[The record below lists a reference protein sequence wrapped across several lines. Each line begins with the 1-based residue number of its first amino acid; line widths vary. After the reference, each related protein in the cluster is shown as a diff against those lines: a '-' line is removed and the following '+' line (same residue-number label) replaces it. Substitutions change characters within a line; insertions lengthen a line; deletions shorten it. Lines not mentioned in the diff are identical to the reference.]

1 VRPEGSQNRFMVQSL
16 SDGTFEFG
24 SFSRVIFGANTITQ
38 LGAVARELEAT
49 KVFLITDPGVRAA
62 GIADKALESL
72 HSSSIAVV
80 IFDEIQENPT
90 STHVENATKFAEA
103 STGIDFI
110 VGLGGGSAMDCA
122 KGVNFLLTNGGR
134 MEDYWGFNRA
144 TKPMLPSIGIPTT
157 AGTGSEAQSYAL
169 ISQENTHRKMACG
182 DVKARFKAVI
192 LDPQLTVTSPPRVTA
207 TSGIDAISHAV
218 ETYVTTK
225 RNPVSQMFSIEAWK
239 LLEANYE
246 KVLREPENLNARAA
260 MLLGSHFAGTAIEQS
275 MLGAAHACANPLT
288 ARFGIDHGIAVSLM
302 LPAVIR
308 FNSEV
313 VNDSY
318 AELLSAAN
326 ISYIEDSP
334 GAKLSS
340 RISELRAAGTLPKNL
355 REFGITP
362 DSFPELA
369 HDAVDQWTGKFNPRT
384 LTEEDFVKLYET
396 SY

>member
-1 VRPEGSQNRFMVQSL
+1 MVQSL
-16 SDGTFEFG
+16 LDGTFEFG
-24 SFSRVIFGANTITQ
+24 FFSRVIFGANTITQ
-38 LGAVARELEAT
+38 LGAIARELEAT
-49 KVFLITDPGVRAA
+49 KVFLVTDPGVRAA
-62 GIADKALESL
+62 GIADRAIESL

-80 IFDEIQENPT
+80 LFDEVEENPT
-90 STHVENATKFAEA
+90 STHVENATKFAEG

-110 VGLGGGSAMDCA
+110 IGLGGGSAMDCA
-122 KGVNFLLTNGGR
+122 KAVNFLLTNGGR

-169 ISQENTHRKMACG
+169 ISQEDTHRKMACG

-192 LDPQLTVTSPPRVTA
+192 LDPQLTVTAPPKVTA
-207 TSGIDAISHAV
+207 TSGMDAISHAV

-246 KVLREPENLNARAA
+246 KVLLEPQNLDARAA

-275 MLGAAHACANPLT
+275 MLGAAHACANPLS

-313 VNDSY
+313 VNGSY
-318 AELLSAAN
+318 AELLDVAN
-326 ISYIEDSP
+326 ISYESDSP
-334 GAKLSS
+334 GNKLSA
-340 RISELRAAGTLPKNL
+340 RVAELRAAGTLPQNL

-369 HDAVDQWTGKFNPRT
+369 HDASDQWTGKFNPRT
-384 LTEEDFVKLYET
+384 LTESDFVNLYEA

>member
-1 VRPEGSQNRFMVQSL
+1 MVQSL
-16 SDGTFEFG
+16 IDGTFEFG
-24 SFSRVIFGANTITQ
+24 FFSRVIFGVNAITQ
-38 LGAVARELEAT
+38 LGAVARELGAT
-49 KVFLITDPGVRAA
+49 KIFLVTDPGVRAA
-62 GIADKALESL
+62 GITDKAIESL

-80 IFDEIQENPT
+80 VFDEIEENPT
-90 STHVENATKFAEA
+90 STHVENGTKFAEA

-110 VGLGGGSAMDCA
+110 IGLGGGSTMDCA
-122 KGVNFLLTNGGR
+122 KGINFLLTNGGK

-144 TKPMLPSIGIPTT
+144 TKPMLSSIGIPTT

-192 LDPQLTVTSPPRVTA
+192 LDPQLTVTAPPKVTA
-207 TSGIDAISHAV
+207 TAGIDAISHAV

-239 LLEANYE
+239 LLEGNYE
-246 KVLREPENLNARAA
+246 TVVRDPENLNARAA
-260 MLLGSHFAGTAIEQS
+260 MLLGSHFAGAAIEHS

-313 VNDSY
+313 VTGSY
-318 AELLSAAN
+318 AELLDAAS
-326 ISYIEDSP
+326 ISYEEQTP
-334 GAKLSS
+334 GAKLSD
-340 RISELRAAGTLPKNL
+340 RIAELRAAGTLPQNL

-362 DSFPELA
+362 DVFPELA
-369 HDAVDQWTGKFNPRT
+369 HEAADQWTGKFNPRT
-384 LTEEDFVKLYET
+384 LTISDFENLYEA

>member
-1 VRPEGSQNRFMVQSL
+1 MLQSL
-16 SDGTFEFG
+16 IDGTFEFG
-24 SFSRVIFGANTITQ
+24 FFSRVIFGVNTITQ

-49 KVFLITDPGVRAA
+49 KVFLVTDPGVRAA
-62 GIADKALESL
+62 GIADKAIESL

-80 IFDEIQENPT
+80 IFDEVSENPT
-90 STHVENATKFAEA
+90 SSDVENAAKFAEA

-110 VGLGGGSAMDCA
+110 IGLGGGSAMDCA

-144 TKPMLPSIGIPTT
+144 TKPMLSSIGIPTT

-192 LDPQLTVTSPPRVTA
+192 LDPQLTVTAPPKVTA
-207 TSGIDAISHAV
+207 TAGIDAISHAV

-225 RNPVSQMFSIEAWK
+225 RNPVSQMFSVEAWK

-246 KVLREPENLNARAA
+246 IVVRDPENINARAA
-260 MLLGSHFAGTAIEQS
+260 MLLGSHFAGAAIEHS

-308 FNSEV
+308 FNSEI
-313 VNDSY
+313 VNASY
-318 AELLSAAN
+318 AELLDAAN
-326 ISYIEDSP
+326 ISYESDTP
-334 GAKLSS
+334 GLKLSA
-340 RISELRAAGTLPKNL
+340 RIAELRTAGTLPQNL

-362 DSFPELA
+362 EIFPELA
-369 HDAVDQWTGKFNPRT
+369 HDASDQWTGKFNPRP
-384 LTEEDFVKLYET
+384 LNEEDFVTLYET

>member
-1 VRPEGSQNRFMVQSL
+1 MFQSL

-72 HSSSIAVV
+72 HSTSIAVV
-80 IFDEIQENPT
+80 IFDEVEENPT
-90 STHVENATKFAEA
+90 STLVENATKFAEA
-103 STGIDFI
+103 ATGIDFI

-144 TKPMLPSIGIPTT
+144 TKPMFPSIGIPTT

-192 LDPQLTVTSPPRVTA
+192 LDPQLTVTSPPKVTA

-246 KVLREPENLNARAA
+246 KVLREPENLDARAA

-313 VNDSY
+313 VIGSY
-318 AELLSAAN
+318 AELLTAAN

-334 GAKLSS
+334 GVKLSS
-340 RISELRAAGTLPKNL
+340 RIIELRAAGALPQNL

-362 DSFPELA
+362 DVFSELA

-384 LTEEDFVKLYET
+384 LSESDFVNLYEA

>member
-1 VRPEGSQNRFMVQSL
+1 MIQSL
-16 SDGTFEFG
+16 LDGTFEFG
-24 SFSRVIFGANTITQ
+24 SFSRVIFGVNTITQ
-38 LGAVARELEAT
+38 LGAVVRELEAT
-49 KVFLITDPGVRAA
+49 KVFLVTDRGVRAA
-62 GIADKALESL
+62 GIADKAIESL

-80 IFDEIQENPT
+80 VFDEVTENPT
-90 STHVENATKFAEA
+90 SADVETATKFAEA

-110 VGLGGGSAMDCA
+110 IGLGGGSAMDCA

-134 MEDYWGFNRA
+134 MEDYWGFNRT

-192 LDPQLTVTSPPRVTA
+192 LDPQLTITAPPKVTA

-239 LLEANYE
+239 LLETNYE
-246 KVLREPENLNARAA
+246 TVVRDPQNINARAA
-260 MLLGSHFAGTAIEQS
+260 MLLGSHFAGAAIEHS

-308 FNSEV
+308 FNSEIV
-313 VNDSY
+313 DASY
-318 AELLSAAN
+318 AELLDAAN
-326 ISYIEDSP
+326 ISQADDSP
-334 GAKLSS
+334 GAKLSE
-340 RISELRAAGTLPKNL
+340 RISELRAAGTLPQNL

-362 DSFPELA
+362 EIFPELA
-369 HDAVDQWTGKFNPRT
+369 HDASDQWTGKFNPRT
-384 LTEEDFVKLYET
+384 LTEADFVNLYEA
-396 SY
+396 

>member
-1 VRPEGSQNRFMVQSL
+1 MVQSL
-16 SDGTFEFG
+16 LDGTFEFG
-24 SFSRVIFGANTITQ
+24 FFSHVIFGVNAITQ
-38 LGAVARELEAT
+38 LGAIARDLEAN
-49 KVFLITDPGVRAA
+49 KVFLVTDPGVRAA
-62 GIADKALESL
+62 GIADKAIESL

-80 IFDEIQENPT
+80 VFDEIEENPT
-90 STHVENATKFAEA
+90 SSHVEIGTKLAEA
-103 STGIDFI
+103 ATGIDFI
-110 VGLGGGSAMDCA
+110 IALGGGSAMDCA
-122 KGVNFLLTNGGR
+122 KGINFLLTNGGR

-192 LDPQLTVTSPPRVTA
+192 LDPQLTVTAPPNVTA
-207 TSGIDAISHAV
+207 TAGMDAISHAV

-246 KVLREPENLNARAA
+246 TVIREPENLDARAA
-260 MLLGSHFAGTAIEQS
+260 MLLGSHFAGTAIEHS

-313 VNDSY
+313 VNGSY
-318 AELLSAAN
+318 AELLDAAN
-326 ISYIEDSP
+326 ISHESDSP
-334 GAKLSS
+334 GSILSA
-340 RISELRAAGTLPKNL
+340 RISELRAAGTLPQKL
-355 REFGITP
+355 RDFGVTP
-362 DSFPELA
+362 DIFSELA
-369 HDAVDQWTGKFNPRT
+369 HDAADQWTGKFNPRS
-384 LTEEDFVKLYET
+384 LTESDFVNLYEA

>member
-1 VRPEGSQNRFMVQSL
+1 MVQSL
-16 SDGTFEFG
+16 IDGTFEFG
-24 SFSRVIFGANTITQ
+24 FFSRVIFGVNTITQ

-49 KVFLITDPGVRAA
+49 KVFLVTDSGIRAA
-62 GIADKALESL
+62 GIADKAIESL

-80 IFDEIQENPT
+80 VFDEVSENPT
-90 STHVENATKFAEA
+90 STDVENAAKFAET
-103 STGIDFI
+103 STGINFI
-110 VGLGGGSAMDCA
+110 IGIGGGSAMDCA

-192 LDPQLTVTSPPRVTA
+192 LDPQLTVTAPSKVTA
-207 TSGIDAISHAV
+207 TAGIDAISHAV

-246 KVLREPENLNARAA
+246 KVVREPENLDGRAA
-260 MLLGSHFAGTAIEQS
+260 MLLGSHFAGAAIEHS

-313 VNDSY
+313 VYGSY
-318 AELLSAAN
+318 AELLDAAN
-326 ISYIEDSP
+326 ISYESASP
-334 GAKLSS
+334 GDKLSA
-340 RISELRAAGTLPKNL
+340 RIAELRKAGTLPQNL

-362 DSFPELA
+362 DVFQELA
-369 HDAVDQWTGKFNPRT
+369 HDAVDQWTGKFNPRA
-384 LTEEDFVKLYET
+384 LSESDFVNLYEA

>member
-1 VRPEGSQNRFMVQSL
+1 MLQSL
-16 SDGTFEFG
+16 IDGTFEFG
-24 SFSRVIFGANTITQ
+24 FFSRVIFGMNTITQ
-38 LGAVARELEAT
+38 LGAIARELEAT
-49 KVFLITDPGVRAA
+49 KVFLVTDRGVRAA
-62 GIADKALESL
+62 GIADKAIESL

-80 IFDEIQENPT
+80 VFDEVSENPT
-90 STHVENATKFAEA
+90 SADVENASKFAEA

-110 VGLGGGSAMDCA
+110 IGLGGGSAMDCA

-192 LDPQLTVTSPPRVTA
+192 LDPQLTVSAPSKVTA
-207 TSGIDAISHAV
+207 TAGIDAISHAV

-246 KVLREPENLNARAA
+246 VVVRDPENINARAA
-260 MLLGSHFAGTAIEQS
+260 MLLGSHFAGAAIEHS
-275 MLGAAHACANPLT
+275 MLGAAHASANPLT

-308 FNSEV
+308 FNSEI
-313 VNDSY
+313 VNASY
-318 AELLSAAN
+318 AELLDAAN
-326 ISYIEDSP
+326 ISYQDDSP
-334 GAKLSS
+334 GSKLSA
-340 RISELRAAGTLPKNL
+340 RIAELRAAGKLPQHL

-362 DSFPELA
+362 EIFPELA
-369 HDAVDQWTGKFNPRT
+369 HDASDQWTGKFNPRS
-384 LTEEDFVKLYET
+384 LTEADFVNLYEA

>member
-1 VRPEGSQNRFMVQSL
+1 MVQSL

-24 SFSRVIFGANTITQ
+24 FFSRVIFGANTITQ

-49 KVFLITDPGVRAA
+49 KVFLVTDPGVRAA

-80 IFDEIQENPT
+80 IFDEVEENPT

-110 VGLGGGSAMDCA
+110 IGLGGGSAMDCA

-192 LDPQLTVTSPPRVTA
+192 LDPQLTVTSPPKVTA

-246 KVLREPENLNARAA
+246 KVLREPENLEARAA
-260 MLLGSHFAGTAIEQS
+260 MLLGSYFAGTSIEQS

-313 VNDSY
+313 VNGSY
-318 AELLSAAN
+318 AELLTAAN

-340 RISELRAAGTLPKNL
+340 RFTELRAAGTLPQNL

-362 DSFPELA
+362 DAFQNSRMMPLTNGLA
-369 HDAVDQWTGKFNPRT
+369 NLIHDT
-384 LTEEDFVKLYET
+384 LTEQDFVKLYET

>member
-1 VRPEGSQNRFMVQSL
+1 MVQSL
-16 SDGTFEFG
+16 IDGTFEFG
-24 SFSRVIFGANTITQ
+24 FFSRVIFGVNTITQ
-38 LGAVARELEAT
+38 LGAIARELEAT
-49 KVFLITDPGVRAA
+49 KVFLVTDAGVRTA
-62 GIADKALESL
+62 GIADKAIESL

-80 IFDEIQENPT
+80 IFDEVSENPT
-90 STHVENATKFAEA
+90 STDVENAAKFAEA

-110 VGLGGGSAMDCA
+110 IGLGGGSAMDCA

-192 LDPQLTVTSPPRVTA
+192 LDPQLTITAPPKVTA
-207 TSGIDAISHAV
+207 TAGIDAISHAV

-246 KVLREPENLNARAA
+246 VVLREADNLNARSA
-260 MLLGSHFAGTAIEQS
+260 MLLGSHFAGAAIEHS

-308 FNSEV
+308 FNSEI
-313 VNDSY
+313 VNASY
-318 AELLSAAN
+318 AELLDAVN
-326 ISYIEDSP
+326 ISYQNDSP
-334 GAKLSS
+334 GSKLSA
-340 RISELRAAGTLPKNL
+340 RIAELRAAGTLPQNL

-362 DSFPELA
+362 EIFPELA
-369 HDAVDQWTGKFNPRT
+369 HDASDQWTGKFNPRP
-384 LTEEDFVKLYET
+384 LSEEDFVILYET

>member
-1 VRPEGSQNRFMVQSL
+1 MVQSL
-16 SDGTFEFG
+16 LDGTFEFG
-24 SFSRVIFGANTITQ
+24 FFSRVIFGANTITQ
-38 LGAVARELEAT
+38 LGAIARELEAT
-49 KVFLITDPGVRAA
+49 KVFLVTDPGVRAA
-62 GIADKALESL
+62 GIADRAIESL

-80 IFDEIQENPT
+80 LFDEVEENPT
-90 STHVENATKFAEA
+90 STHVENATKFAEG

-110 VGLGGGSAMDCA
+110 IGLGGGSAMDCA
-122 KGVNFLLTNGGR
+122 KAVNFLLTNGGR

-169 ISQENTHRKMACG
+169 ISQEDTHRKMACG

-192 LDPQLTVTSPPRVTA
+192 LDPQLTVTAPPKVTA
-207 TSGIDAISHAV
+207 TSGMDAISHAV

-246 KVLREPENLNARAA
+246 KVLLEPQNLDARAA
-260 MLLGSHFAGTAIEQS
+260 MLLGSHFAGTSIEQS
-275 MLGAAHACANPLT
+275 MLGAAHACANPLS

-313 VNDSY
+313 VNGSY
-318 AELLSAAN
+318 AELLDVAN
-326 ISYIEDSP
+326 ISYESDSP
-334 GAKLSS
+334 GNKLSA
-340 RISELRAAGTLPKNL
+340 RVAELRAAGTLPQNL

-369 HDAVDQWTGKFNPRT
+369 HDASDQWTGKFNPRA
-384 LTEEDFVKLYET
+384 LTESDFVNLYEA